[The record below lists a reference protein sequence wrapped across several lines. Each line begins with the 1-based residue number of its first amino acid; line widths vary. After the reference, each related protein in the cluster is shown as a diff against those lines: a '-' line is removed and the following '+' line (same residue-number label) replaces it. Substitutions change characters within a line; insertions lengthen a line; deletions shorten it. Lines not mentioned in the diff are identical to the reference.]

1 MECESIIPD
10 CLIEFAVEKTGY
22 TGRSIEECRLCLA
35 ELILK
40 AQAGSANGHTEEAFM
55 KELKVL
61 KKDRTPNLAGRQL
74 LVEMFYRHSN
84 EKCKAFAL
92 IDKYRK

>member
-1 MECESIIPD
+1 MSEQSIIPD
-10 CLIEFAVEKTGY
+10 CLIEHAIEKTGY
-22 TGRSIEECRLCLA
+22 TGISVEECRLCLV

-40 AQAGSANGHTEEAFM
+40 AQAGYANGHTEEAFM
-55 KELKVL
+55 RELKVL
-61 KKDRTPNLAGRQL
+61 KKDRTPNFAGRQL

-84 EKCKAFAL
+84 EKCKAFHL